1 MTLAQKLAGNEKK
14 TRDRALRRLRAY
26 LRERSREGEFTG
38 DEFCKIW
45 KGLFYCMW
53 MQDKPLLQEELAKNM
68 SQLVHMLHT
77 RESRNL
83 FLRAFWQTL
92 NREWD
97 GIDRLRLDK
106 FYTLVRFVLNQSAQ
120 LVQQA
125 DWEESM
131 VEEFLLI
138 LVEEVLKTEASRGV
152 QHHVIDIYLEEL
164 AKIGSTELTADVNL
178 KLIEPFCKIAAK
190 TKDAIL
196 QQSVVN
202 GIFQIILDQAPFAIE
217 ELMKEVGHDPTDEE
231 TAGDGGSGSGG
242 HPAQDEED
250 IGPVLQFDYQA
261 VSDRLFGLASRQNIP
276 SRNRKCLYRLV
287 KRFKDLAEGI
297 FPHDD
302 FPEEVSTDEDDDEF
316 SSWRFRKRQKKFED
330 RLMLEKHGF
339 IPKPEKRKRRQGGS
353 APGDPPEELGKA
365 EGPPAKRKCK
375 KKKKKVSRPGMEAD
389 HSRLNGRA
397 EPPPTEEKT
406 KDTKS
411 KERPAK
417 AARSHDATHTND
429 TPSAKAHVKKRRS
442 RLLRLSLSVL
452 PLRGVSLMRRRRALM
467 RSRIISNKPET
478 SSVTALA
485 APATPPAKVSSTAK
499 VTSTAQDFVAFRKS
513 EAPKA
518 LYVKSSK
525 TGGRQIRKDQNC
537 NSKKVTFSL
546 NKNMTA
552 EFKRTDRSLLVSPT
566 GSSRVPFNP
575 DQRPQHGVLKTPS
588 PVAPRARASDFF

>member
-1 MTLAQKLAGNEKK
+1 MADPCVILAQKLAGNEKK

-26 LRERSREGEFTG
+26 LRERSGRFSS

-53 MQDKPLLQEELAKNM
+53 MQDKPLLQEELARNM

-106 FYTLVRFVLNQSAQ
+106 FYTLVRFVLNQSAL

-231 TAGDGGSGSGG
+231 TDGDGGSGSGG
-242 HPAQDEED
+242 LPAQDEED

-287 KRFKDLAEGI
+287 KRFKDLAEGV

-339 IPKPEKRKRRQGGS
+339 IPEPEKKNVGRGVQHPEIRRRRRERQRDRRLRGNVRRRRKF
-353 APGDPPEELGKA
+353 P
-365 EGPPAKRKCK
+365 
-375 KKKKKVSRPGMEAD
+375 RPGKEAD

-397 EPPPTEEKT
+397 ESPPTEKT
-406 KDTKS
+406 EDTKS
-411 KERPAK
+411 KGRPAK
-417 AARSHDATHTND
+417 AARSHDAAHIAD
-429 TPSAKAHVKKRRS
+429 TPSAKPVKKRRS

-467 RSRIISNKPET
+467 RSRIIGNKPET
-478 SSVTALA
+478 SSVTT
-485 APATPPAKVSSTAK
+485 PATPPAKVSSTAK

-588 PVAPRARASDFF
+588 PVASRARASDFF